1 MRIIPAIDLQRGR
14 CVRLLHGEFDNVTH
28 YEADPVELAAS
39 YRDAG
44 ASWLHVVDL
53 DGARDGAPV
62 NDGVIRKLAS
72 LPGLS
77 VQVGGGIRNES
88 TMEAALD
95 RGLGRVVL
103 GSVAMV
109 RPRSAADWIA
119 RHGPE
124 RVVLALDV
132 RLDAFRVPRL
142 ASHGWTRQTDQSLWQ
157 ALEYFSKVGLR
168 HMLCTDIGRD
178 GAMTGPNLELYRE
191 CRQRFPGI
199 QLQASGGVRD
209 LEDLRALQDA
219 GVQSAIVGKALLDG
233 KIQLEEISQFSQ
245 RG

>member
-1 MRIIPAIDLQRGR
+1 MRIIPAIDLQQGR
-14 CVRLLHGEFDNVTH
+14 CVRLLHGEFDKVTH
-28 YEADPVELAAS
+28 YEVDPVELATS

-62 NDGVIRKLAS
+62 NADVIRKLAS

-77 VQVGGGIRNES
+77 VQGGGGIRNE
-88 TMEAALD
+88 TTLELALG

-109 RPRSAADWIA
+109 RPRAAADWIA
-119 RHGPE
+119 RNGAG

-132 RLDAFRVPRL
+132 RLDAFHIPRL

-157 ALEYFSKVGLR
+157 ALEYFAKAGLR
-168 HMLCTDIGRD
+168 HLLCTDIGRD
-178 GAMTGPNLELYRE
+178 GAMTGPNLELYRQ
-191 CRQRFPGI
+191 CRQRFPDI
-199 QLQASGGVRD
+199 ELQASGGVRD
-209 LEDLRALQDA
+209 AADLRALQDA
-219 GVQSAIVGKALLDG
+219 GVQWAIVGKALLDG
-233 KIQLEEISQFSQ
+233 RIQREEIGQFSP
-245 RG
+245 RD